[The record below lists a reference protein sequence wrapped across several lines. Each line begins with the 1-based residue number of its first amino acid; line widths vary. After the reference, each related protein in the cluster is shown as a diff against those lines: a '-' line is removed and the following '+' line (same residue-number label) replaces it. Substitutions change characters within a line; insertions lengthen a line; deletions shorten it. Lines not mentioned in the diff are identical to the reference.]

1 MCLGV
6 PGKLLHWLD
15 RDPVFGR
22 GLVEFG
28 GIQRECQMACVPEAE
43 PGDYVVV
50 HAGLA
55 ICLINEA
62 EAKQTLLDL
71 EMIGAAQEETVAPE

>member
-6 PGKLLHWLD
+6 PGRLLKWLD
-15 RDPVFGR
+15 RDPIFGR
-22 GLVEFG
+22 ALVEFG
-28 GIQRECQMACVPEAE
+28 GVQRECQMACVPEAE

-55 ICLINEA
+55 ICRLNEA
-62 EAKQTLLDL
+62 EAQQTLRDL
-71 EMIGAAQEETVAPE
+71 ERPGDHETAI